1 MIRTGEGVPEPEAGA
16 AEAGGE
22 GDGVGARADVEDA
35 AGVLGD
41 IGVGL
46 MGGPMTKRL
55 ASLGWQLRTY
65 DIVPERGNVPSV
77 AEAVR
82 GADVVL
88 LNLPTNEVVEH
99 VLKDLLSSMRQPQ
112 LVVDFSTI
120 PVDACRSHAARLAR
134 ETGCRWVDTP
144 VSGGPP
150 ASGAGT
156 LTVMAGGEAEDIER
170 LAPLMRDVAAR
181 CTRMGPVGSGLAAK
195 MINQVIVGV
204 GHAMLAEAVGLCER
218 AGIDAAR
225 IPECLGGGYADSN
238 LMKAY
243 WPRMVERDFAP
254 RGYVRQLLKDLEM
267 VNKWAAGLDAQRP
280 MLAQALFL
288 YRELAKRGHTELD
301 TSAVVKLYQ

>member
-1 MIRTGEGVPEPEAGA
+1 MDKFP
-16 AEAGGE
+16 
-22 GDGVGARADVEDA
+22 
-35 AGVLGD
+35 LGY

-46 MGGPMTKRL
+46 MGGPMVKRL
-55 ASLGWQLRTY
+55 TGLGWQVRAY
-65 DIVPERGNVPSV
+65 DIVAERSGVSSP
-77 AEAVR
+77 AEAVK
-82 GADVVL
+82 GAEVVL
-88 LNLPTNEVVEH
+88 LNLPTNEAVEDALTKLLP
-99 VLKDLLSSMRQPQ
+99 VLRPPQ

-156 LTVMAGGEAEDIER
+156 LTVMAGGEPADLER
-170 LAPLMRDVAAR
+170 LAPFMRDIAAR

-195 MINQVIVGV
+195 MINQLVVGV

-267 VNKWAAGLDAQRP
+267 VSSWAQGLGAETP
-280 MLAQALFL
+280 MLGNALAA
-288 YRELAKRGHTELD
+288 YRELKKQGYSELD
-301 TSAVVKLYQ
+301 SSVVVKLYSK